1 MNPKLKNQL
10 LDVAVILGMIGAF
23 TLTVGFA
30 ATVGVILSVIFGGS
44 AFWWAVGTIAVDLGV
59 SVWLVIKIVRGF
71 WDEIERTNMP

>member
-23 TLTVGFA
+23 TLTVGVA
-30 ATVGVILSVIFGGS
+30 AAVGVILSMIFGGPS
-44 AFWWAVGTIAVDLGV
+44 LWWAAGTIAVDLGV
-59 SVWLVIKIVRGF
+59 SVWLIFKIVRGF